1 MRKLQQHRKSED
13 DRIIAAAATTKPFF
27 PLELTVENLYDQISG
42 ASQHFQSSDHEPS
55 GQRQQLKPTN
65 NTVPLGSSGI
75 LGIPE
80 EIIRISIAPYLK
92 ARSLHSL
99 RLTNR
104 RMYTRLQS
112 VVPGLM
118 LQLFHHQVRS
128 LEWMEIRERRCITE
142 EDLLCSSDNHDSTTM
157 MGGSMLHDG
166 ESVCGGDYHRAVTGG
181 ASVKLC
187 TRRPNNSLSD
197 NGVAKLYRFDALSGS
212 SINTTQF
219 VNEHSKQLPSH
230 LRSTKAARGGLLCDE
245 PGLGKTVTVLSLI
258 LRSLGLSVD
267 ATEDSSIDDEDI
279 FHSYWESDYLTIHV
293 RRPAILILVTRLIK
307 SDNESGYFI
316 PPIGTF
322 DCPDYFDVIE
332 KGNEICLQDI
342 RNNANKGDCRDFKAF
357 EADIYRVFDNA
368 MAYNPPENDVHQA
381 AQRMV
386 HNVKDILQSFKSEQV
401 NTAMKSLSR
410 IRLSDSQALI
420 NMLEA
425 KKRAELQDPL
435 VASSSTLLVVPNP
448 LLNHWEEQI
457 ITHINFQYSS
467 KRFIYYHT
475 KKKNIEASS
484 PAVLFDLQQTL
495 KQGPFV
501 FIDDGTKAL
510 PPASILARFFIVL
523 TAYNRFTAEWK
534 QGSLENE
541 LRSSRKGVTYW
552 GDDLSEEASP
562 LLKVHWVSE
571 GGYFVLD

>member
-1 MRKLQQHRKSED
+1 M
-13 DRIIAAAATTKPFF
+13 
-27 PLELTVENLYDQISG
+27 
-42 ASQHFQSSDHEPS
+42 
-55 GQRQQLKPTN
+55 
-65 NTVPLGSSGI
+65 
-75 LGIPE
+75 
-80 EIIRISIAPYLK
+80 
-92 ARSLHSL
+92 
-99 RLTNR
+99 
-104 RMYTRLQS
+104 
-112 VVPGLM
+112 
-118 LQLFHHQVRS
+118 
-128 LEWMEIRERRCITE
+128 TE
-142 EDLLCSSDNHDSTTM
+142 EDLLLCSSSSSDNKKTVG
-157 MGGSMLHDG
+157 GGSMLQDG

-187 TRRPNNSLSD
+187 TRRSSHSLS
-197 NGVAKLYRFDALSGS
+197 NKVYRFDALSGS
-212 SINTTQF
+212 SINTTTQLF
-219 VNEHSKQLPSH
+219 VNEHSNKQLPSH

-267 ATEDSSIDDEDI
+267 ASSKDDDSIDDEDI

-293 RRPAILILVTRLIK
+293 RRPALLYLVRRLIK
-307 SDNESGYFI
+307 SDDESGYFI

-322 DCPDYFDVIE
+322 DCSDYFDIIE
-332 KGNEICLQDI
+332 KGHEICLQDI
-342 RNNANKGDCRDFKAF
+342 RINANEGDCRDFKAF

-368 MAYNPPENDVHQA
+368 MAYNPPENDVHRA
-381 AQRMV
+381 AQRMM
-386 HNVKDILQSFKSEQV
+386 NNAKDILQSFKSEQV
-401 NTAMKSLSR
+401 NTAMKALSR
-410 IRLSDSQALI
+410 IRLSESQTLI

-425 KKRAELQDPL
+425 KKRAELHDPL

-457 ITHINFQYSS
+457 VSHIDFQYTS

-475 KKKNIEASS
+475 KKKRNIEASS

-495 KQGPFV
+495 HKGPFV

-510 PPASILARFFIVL
+510 PEASILARFCIVL
-523 TAYNRFTAEWK
+523 TSYNRFTADWK

-571 GGYFVLD
+571 GVTLYQMHYIIAPHNSYPERPQYS